1 MYNDP
6 AYFEKLELNRLLDQ
20 LGRYR
25 DDEEYCQQ
33 IRTQIEKCRTKI
45 NEINNDAICKS
56 QLQFQSQFQSQ
67 LRSQLQSQLRSK
79 LQSQLQTE
87 KDTNIDARDI
97 FTHYLIALLWIIF
110 IACISLLFSDLVIR
124 AFKT

>member
-25 DDEEYCQQ
+25 DDQEFCQQ

-45 NEINNDAICKS
+45 NEINNDVICKS
-56 QLQFQSQFQSQ
+56 QLQFQSQ
-67 LRSQLQSQLRSK
+67 LKSQLQSQLQSK
-79 LQSQLQTE
+79 LQTE
-87 KDTNIDARDI
+87 KDTNIDAHDI